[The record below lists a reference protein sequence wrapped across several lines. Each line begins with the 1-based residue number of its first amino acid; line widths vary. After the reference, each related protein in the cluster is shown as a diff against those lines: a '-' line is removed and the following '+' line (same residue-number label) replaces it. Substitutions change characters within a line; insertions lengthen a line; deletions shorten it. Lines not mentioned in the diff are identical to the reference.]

1 MPDPQA
7 PPDLNITTGDLD
19 RLASKLQAIP
29 KDKTGALI
37 VGIDWRGGVPVWGRF
52 GVATRVGEHLQLSAE
67 AETKFKK
74 APPNAG
80 VYAAWI
86 W

>member
-1 MPDPQA
+1 MPEQ
-7 PPDLNITTGDLD
+7 PPDLTITQGDLE
-19 RLASKLQAIP
+19 RLKAKLSAIP
-29 KDKTGALI
+29 QGKQGALI

-74 APPNAG
+74 APPNAS
-80 VYAAWI
+80 VYAAWV